1 MSRMKTIT
9 KLIFAVVSTMFLTVG
24 AMQAAE
30 RLDSIAAGRVSTYS
44 GNLMDPPTTPCQLP
58 D

>member
-1 MSRMKTIT
+1 MKTIT

-30 RLDSIAAGRVSTYS
+30 RLDSIAAGRVTTYS